1 MFSDQVKY
9 VIPSQHLPSDQF
21 KYDVKQ
27 LKPDQSGHLYLDP
40 SCSASSFRDQSDQFL
55 FDQPH
60 PVSQPQAAKK
70 NKVEISNPKFWHLP
84 MMALIGN
91 HAEDLRH
98 TIDNL
103 VPLPPAAEPFIIPQ
117 DVLSSALASC
127 LSQRHRFATTV
138 LRHICTIGDVYIG
151 NVSGKFVRAPGH
163 IVNRKICPIK
173 MDALEKICFEFF
185 PSSDK
190 DREKDW
196 KIVVTAL
203 HKAVWYA
210 RKYIRNLLDIT
221 AIEKDLIASKTVC
234 RCDIQNV

>member
-9 VIPSQHLPSDQF
+9 VIPFQQLPSDQF
-21 KYDVKQ
+21 KYDAKQ
-27 LKPDQSGHLYLDP
+27 LRPDQTGHLYLDP
-40 SCSASSFRDQSDQFL
+40 CGSSSSSRDQSEQFL

-60 PVSQPQAAKK
+60 PVCQPQAAKK
-70 NKVEISNPKFWHLP
+70 TKVEISNPKFWHLP
-84 MMALIGN
+84 MMALIGI

-98 TIDNL
+98 NIDNL
-103 VPLPPAAEPFIIPQ
+103 VTLPPAAEPFIIPQ

-151 NVSGKFVRAPGH
+151 NVSGKFFRSPGH
-163 IVNRKICPIK
+163 MVNRKICPIK

-210 RKYIRNLLDIT
+210 RKYIRNLLDIS
-221 AIEKDLIASKTVC
+221 AIEKDLMASKTAC
-234 RCDIQNV
+234 RCDI